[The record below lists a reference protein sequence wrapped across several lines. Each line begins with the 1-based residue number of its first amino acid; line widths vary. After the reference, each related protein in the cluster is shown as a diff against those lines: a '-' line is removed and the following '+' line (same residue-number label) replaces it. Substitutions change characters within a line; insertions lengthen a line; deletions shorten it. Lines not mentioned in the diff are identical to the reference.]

1 MRRTPSGP
9 VSPVDS
15 LWLQAHARGMSRRKF
30 LAALGAGGSA
40 AVASQL
46 LTGSAWAAEAASKL
60 AVVTPAGERLHVKA
74 LPDAF
79 FIHHGTSV
87 EMNWAQKRGDPQFL
101 MDSGQFFVRNHSAT
115 PIIDAE
121 QWMLSIDG
129 PGVEKPL
136 QLSYEEILKMPSK
149 TVTRFVECAGNGR
162 TLFNEVLGKPGQG
175 TQWFTGGYGVAEWTG
190 VPLANV
196 LERAGLKDSAVS
208 IMASGLDESGFEKPL
223 PVEKALAD
231 DTLIVTGMN
240 RGPLGY
246 DHGYPVR
253 LLVPGWAG
261 SYNVKWLGQLHVG
274 EEQLYS
280 KWNTSSYVLKGEA
293 YPDPEGPPE
302 GVVIEQQTVKSAL
315 ALPRDA
321 VLPPGKQRITGYAWS
336 PYGVIDR
343 VEISVDGGKTY
354 RAAKLIG
361 PNIGAAGTRWEFTLD
376 AKPGKVTVTPRATD
390 EKGNTQIPISEQK
403 YNVKGYNWEAVIPH
417 PLTIQ
422 G

>member
-1 MRRTPSGP
+1 MRSPS
-9 VSPVDS
+9 VES
-15 LWLQAHARGMSRRKF
+15 LWLQARARGMSRRRF
-30 LAALGAGGSA
+30 LSVLSAGGSA
-40 AVASQL
+40 ALAAQL
-46 LTGSAWAAEAASKL
+46 LPGSAWAAEEASASSL
-60 AVVTPAGERLHVKA
+60 LTPAGERLHVKV

-87 EMNWAQKRGDPQFL
+87 EMNWAQKRDDPRYI

-115 PIIDAE
+115 PIIDAA
-121 QWMLSIDG
+121 QWKLSIEG
-129 PGVEKPL
+129 PGVEKPVEIG
-136 QLSYEEILKMPSK
+136 YEDILKMPSK

-162 TLFNEVLGKPGQG
+162 SLFNEVLGKPGQG

-223 PVEKALAD
+223 PVKKALEQ
-231 DTLIVTGMN
+231 DTLLVTGMN
-240 RGPLGY
+240 GGPLGY

-253 LLVPGWAG
+253 LLVPGWVG
-261 SYNVKWLGQLHVG
+261 SYNVKWLGRLHVG

-302 GVVIEQQTVKSAL
+302 GVVIEEQTIKSVL
-315 ALPRDA
+315 ALSPDA
-321 VLPPGKQRITGYAWS
+321 VLPAGKQRINGYAWS
-336 PYGVIDR
+336 PYGAIER
-343 VEISVDGGKTY
+343 VEVSVDGGKTY
-354 RAAKLIG
+354 KAAKLMG
-361 PNIGAAGTRWEFTLD
+361 PNIGAAGARWEFTLD
-376 AKPGKVTVTPRATD
+376 AKPGKITVTPRATD

-417 PLTIQ
+417 DITVR